1 VGAAQDQAFGEGTTR
16 QLQRLRIAVAGAS
29 GTGSPVIE
37 QLVRLVGHLVLV
49 DDDRVEH
56 RNLNWITFATTDDAE
71 IQTSPPSGCRAI
83 A

>member
-29 GTGSPVIE
+29 ATGSPVIE
-37 QLVRLVGHLVLV
+37 QLVRLVWGILCSSMMAGL
-49 DDDRVEH
+49 R
-56 RNLNWITFATTDDAE
+56 ATTDDAE